1 MDKYLTAIMGRT
13 TGSAFSTAVGGRIYL
28 DEAPDRATFP
38 YCVFFIVS
46 AVPNGTFTEDID
58 DVMIQ
63 FSLFSTSKGATE
75 ITGLY
80 NKLTAL
86 FDDCSL
92 TVTDALSLSFSRE
105 NLLTSVEDMTT
116 TTGTV
121 GVKHWSVDYLG
132 KVHYAA

>member
-1 MDKYLTAIMGRT
+1 MDKYLTAIMT
-13 TGSAFSTAVGGRIYL
+13 KTVASAFSTAVGGRIYL
-28 DEAPDRATFP
+28 DEAPDKATFP

-46 AVPNGTFTEDID
+46 AVPNGTFTESID
-58 DVMIQ
+58 DILIQ
-63 FSLFSTSKGATE
+63 FDLYGTSKGATE

-92 TVTDALSLSFSRE
+92 TVTDATSLSMTRE
-105 NLLTSVEDMTT
+105 NLMTSVDEMTT
-116 TTGTV
+116 TAGTV

-132 KVHYAA
+132 KVHYTA

>member
-1 MDKYLTAIMGRT
+1 MDKYLTAIMTKT

-28 DEAPDRATFP
+28 DDAPDKATFP
-38 YCVFFIVS
+38 YCVYFIVS
-46 AVPNGTFTEDID
+46 AVPNDTFSEKLDDIL
-58 DVMIQ
+58 IQ
-63 FSLFSTSKGATE
+63 FDLYSMSKGATE

-80 NKLTAL
+80 NKLTSL
-86 FDDCSL
+86 FDGCSL

-116 TTGTV
+116 TTGTA

-132 KVHYAA
+132 KVHYTA